1 MTVYV
6 LQEMGR
12 NIRSA
17 EKFGDLKIVLPDNKQ
32 IVLSSGPLTHKL
44 KKELSTFCD
53 DDYLLLIGDP
63 AIIALAGAVASEMNR
78 GKFKILKWDRDEKKY
93 YDIEIDL
100 RGQMNELLKQMQQ
113 DAGATAPNSMGKI
126 GAVANDIA
134 DTDQEISN
142 IEEQLKKKKDYK
154 KHL

>member
-32 IVLSSGPLTHKL
+32 IILSSGPLTFKL
-44 KKELSTFCD
+44 QQELRDFND
-53 DDYLLLIGDP
+53 NDYLLLIGDP
-63 AIIALAGAVASEMNR
+63 AIIAVAGAIAADINNGR
-78 GKFKILKWDRDEKKY
+78 FKVLKWDRNETKY

-100 RGQMNELLKQMQQ
+100 RGTNE
-113 DAGATAPNSMGKI
+113 
-126 GAVANDIA
+126 
-134 DTDQEISN
+134 
-142 IEEQLKKKKDYK
+142 
-154 KHL
+154 

>member
-17 EKFGDLKIVLPDNKQ
+17 EKFGDLKVLLPDNKQ
-32 IVLSSGPLTHKL
+32 IVLSAGPLTHKL

-63 AIIALAGAVASEMNR
+63 AIIAVCGAIAAKNNGGR
-78 GKFKILKWDRDEKKY
+78 FKVLKWDRNEKRY
-93 YDIEIDL
+93 YDLEIDL
-100 RGQMNELLKQMQQ
+100 RG
-113 DAGATAPNSMGKI
+113 
-126 GAVANDIA
+126 
-134 DTDQEISN
+134 
-142 IEEQLKKKKDYK
+142 
-154 KHL
+154 

>member
-32 IVLSSGPLTHKL
+32 MILSSGPLTFKL
-44 KKELSTFCD
+44 QKELRDFND
-53 DDYLLLIGDP
+53 NDYLLLIGDP
-63 AIIALAGAVASEMNR
+63 AIIAVAGAIVSNINNGR
-78 GKFKILKWDRDEKKY
+78 FKVLKWDRDEKQY

-100 RGQMNELLKQMQQ
+100 RGRNE
-113 DAGATAPNSMGKI
+113 NRS
-126 GAVANDIA
+126 
-134 DTDQEISN
+134 
-142 IEEQLKKKKDYK
+142 
-154 KHL
+154 

>member
-6 LQEMGR
+6 LQEMGK

-17 EKFGDLKIVLPDNKQ
+17 EKFGDLKVLLPDNKQ
-32 IVLSSGPLTHKL
+32 IVLSAGPVAHKL

-63 AIIALAGAVASEMNR
+63 AIIAIAGAIASEMNR
-78 GKFKILKWDRDEKKY
+78 GKFKVLRWDRNEARY

-100 RGQMNELLKQMQQ
+100 RGTNE
-113 DAGATAPNSMGKI
+113 
-126 GAVANDIA
+126 
-134 DTDQEISN
+134 
-142 IEEQLKKKKDYK
+142 
-154 KHL
+154 